1 MVSVDRCRAARCKAI
16 GRLGPLAVLL
26 VGRGSEASAA
36 EAPARSVLAPE
47 ALTAMSSPSTSAR
60 SSPLPDDATTS
71 DARAGR
77 VESGG
82 PVAPA
87 AAESA
92 GGVGDFP
99 GAFWV
104 PGTSVRLRIGG
115 FARLNAIHNWTALGA
130 DDRFVVATIP
140 VEGDVEAGKG
150 QRSSWSV
157 AQTRVSLDSRM
168 PSGWGLMR
176 TYLEADFFGAG
187 NTFRIRHAY
196 GQVGP
201 LLIGQTWST
210 FTDPRV
216 SPELIDFE
224 GQDGSVKVRQPVIR
238 ATWSPTRWYSASLA
252 LESNQT
258 QATGGVAAPQLP
270 DALAR
275 ISVEGDFGLVFVSA
289 VARKLAVESA
299 EDPGQHAATTGVG
312 VSASAWLPLPFLST
326 GSDATI
332 GVTVGRG
339 VARYLVGPSGAAAA
353 EGGKDVVYDPVTNVA
368 RALPVMGAFLA
379 VRFFWL
385 SNLRS
390 TLCYSGASVGNVADA
405 PPDSYDETHYAAL
418 NLIYSPVERVDLGAE
433 MLAGSRRNQAGAWGS
448 ATQTQLAATWRF

>member
-1 MVSVDRCRAARCKAI
+1 VAQARDTAAAPKAATS
-16 GRLGPLAVLL
+16 G
-26 VGRGSEASAA
+26 
-36 EAPARSVLAPE
+36 
-47 ALTAMSSPSTSAR
+47 SSPT
-60 SSPLPDDATTS
+60 PDDASTS

-77 VESGG
+77 VETGT
-82 PVAPA
+82 PVQPGVA
-87 AAESA
+87 AQSA

-104 PGTSVRLRIGG
+104 PGSSVRLRIGG
-115 FARLNAIHNWTALGA
+115 FARLNVVHNWTALGA

-140 VEGDVEAGKG
+140 VEGDVDAGKG
-150 QRSSWSV
+150 PRSSWSV

-176 TYLEADFFGAG
+176 TYLEADFYGSG

-201 LLIGQTWST
+201 LLVGQTWST
-210 FTDPRV
+210 LTDPRV
-216 SPELIDFE
+216 SPELLDFE
-224 GQDGSVKVRQPVIR
+224 GQDGSVKVRQPMIR

-252 LESNQT
+252 LESNQI
-258 QATGGVAAPQLP
+258 QVTGGVAAPQLP

-275 ISVEGDFGLVFVSA
+275 VAVEGDFGLIFASA

-299 EDPGQHAATTGVG
+299 EDPSQHAATTGVG
-312 VSASAWLPLPFLST
+312 LSASAWLPLPFLT
-326 GSDATI
+326 AGSD
-332 GVTVGRG
+332 VTLGFTFGRG
-339 VARYLVGPSGAAAA
+339 VARYLVGPSGAAAD
-353 EGGKDVVYDPVTNVA
+353 EGGKDVQYDPVSNVA
-368 RALPVMGAFLA
+368 RALPVLGAFVG
-379 VRFFWL
+379 VRVFWL

-390 TLCYSGASVGNVADA
+390 TLCYSGARIDNTADA
-405 PPDSYDETHYAAL
+405 PPGSYRETHYGAL

-433 MLAGSRRNQAGAWGS
+433 MLAGSRRNQDGAWGT